1 MEKRGGELAKARH
14 VHERIRRANARKGIS
29 NAKRSVEGIE
39 KTKHRGKRQARK
51 EKMGKEL
58 ENPTRIK

>member
-1 MEKRGGELAKARH
+1 MEKRGREHVKARH

-51 EKMGKEL
+51 EKRGKEL